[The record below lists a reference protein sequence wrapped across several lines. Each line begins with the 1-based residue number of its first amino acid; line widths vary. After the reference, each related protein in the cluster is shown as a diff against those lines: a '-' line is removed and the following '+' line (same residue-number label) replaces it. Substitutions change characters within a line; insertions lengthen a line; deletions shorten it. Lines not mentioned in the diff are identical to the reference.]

1 LLLASNAG
9 TGYYPLLASRLSGGW
24 LTAVALLV
32 GGGLLHVPAL
42 LVTGQVRLALTTL
55 PLILWLAI
63 VNTARAYT
71 LWTHVLRVLSA
82 FELSVM
88 STLIPLQTGMISWLI
103 PGNALSWT
111 QVVGLMPQCTC
122 T

>member
-1 LLLASNAG
+1 VA
-9 TGYYPLLASRLSGGW
+9 RLSGGW

-32 GGGLLHVPAL
+32 GGGLLFVPAL
-42 LVTGQVRLALTTL
+42 LVAGQVRLALTTP
-55 PLILWLAI
+55 PLIVWLAI
-63 VNTARAYT
+63 VNTALAYT
-71 LWTHVLRVLSA
+71 LWTHMLRVLSA

-111 QVVGLMPQCTC
+111 LVVGLMPHCTV

>member
-1 LLLASNAG
+1 VGASLAGSVAAVGAG
-9 TGYYPLLASRLSGGW
+9 
-24 LTAVALLV
+24 LTAVAMLV
-32 GGGLLHVPAL
+32 GGGLLFVPAL
-42 LVTGQVRLALTTL
+42 LVEGQVRLALTTL

-63 VNTARAYT
+63 VNTALAYT

-82 FELSVM
+82 FELSGM

-111 QVVGLMPQCTC
+111 QVESLIPRCTC